1 MVEGEIMRAGI
12 SELGAKLILH
22 TCSRVASLVLVLA
35 LSKILLLV
43 STLVAITSIVKNGY
57 YRSFC

>member
-1 MVEGEIMRAGI
+1 MRAGI